1 MRLAAITR
9 SVRSAPLR
17 STTTS
22 LMLQM
27 KPIAST
33 SISAQ
38 IPRGFS
44 TLSQFTPS
52 ATKANSASVF
62 TLTSTPTLFTR
73 RLLQNASSAAPLPP
87 SVAKSTANAE
97 YSYSNPPPKPK
108 SKGGFFS
115 TLGKAFLA
123 LLIVPALLSLV
134 FPSLLAFL
142 IPAATLLTIAAV
154 LTFTVAIMFGFVLP
168 LLAVTLVSV
177 TVPAAVVYS
186 ELNKM
191 RNAKQFD
198 GVAWEIIVP
207 KRDFHVESSS
217 RGVVISSGDRKG
229 GKKNVTAKVDN
240 DDNRHSGDEFT
251 RKVEAFFVDIGA
263 IVETEIMRRDLM
275 GHVDLAGSYPRVVA
289 IRGKNV
295 GFLGNLMNKV
305 EIPIDRDWVR
315 VKVAERLAAD
325 KK

>member
-1 MRLAAITR
+1 MRLAAFTR

-17 STTTS
+17 STTAS
-22 LMLQM
+22 LMR
-27 KPIAST
+27 PVTPVASAGF
-33 SISAQ
+33 SAQ
-38 IPRGFS
+38 ILRGFS
-44 TLSQFTPS
+44 TLSQFTRS
-52 ATKANSASVF
+52 VTKPNSASVF
-62 TLTSTPTLFTR
+62 AFTSTPSLLTR
-73 RLLQNASSAAPLPP
+73 RFLQNASSTAPPP
-87 SVAKSTANAE
+87 TVAKSTANAE

-108 SKGGFFS
+108 SKGGFFA

-154 LTFTVAIMFGFVLP
+154 LTFTVALMFGFVLP
-168 LLAVTLVSV
+168 LLAITLVSV
-177 TVPAAVVYS
+177 TVPAGVVFS

-191 RNAKQFD
+191 RTAKQFD
-198 GVAWEIIVP
+198 GVAWEIVVP
-207 KRDFHVESSS
+207 KRDFHIESSS
-217 RGVVISSGDRKG
+217 RGVVTSSGDKKG
-229 GKKNVTAKVDN
+229 DKKRVAKIDNNNDN
-240 DDNRHSGDEFT
+240 DDEYT
-251 RKVEAFFVDIGA
+251 LKVEAFFVDIGA

-275 GHVDLAGSYPRVVA
+275 GHVDLAGKYPRVVA

-315 VKVAERLAAD
+315 VKVSERLAAET
-325 KK
+325 K

>member
-17 STTTS
+17 SKAAAF
-22 LMLQM
+22 MHQM
-27 KPIAST
+27 KPIAIAST
-33 SISAQ
+33 SLSA
-38 IPRGFS
+38 RGFS

-62 TLTSTPTLFTR
+62 ALTSTPTLFTR
-73 RLLQNASSAAPLPP
+73 RLLQNASSTAPLPP

-123 LLIVPALLSLV
+123 LLIIPALLSLV

-154 LTFTVAIMFGFVLP
+154 LTFTVAITFGFVLP
-168 LLAVTLVSV
+168 LLAVTVVSV

-217 RGVVISSGDRKG
+217 HGVVSLSGDRKG
-229 GKKNVTAKVDN
+229 GKKSVTAKVDN
-240 DDNRHSGDEFT
+240 DDSNNSADEYT

-275 GHVDLAGSYPRVVA
+275 GHVDLAGSYPRVIA

>member
-1 MRLAAITR
+1 
-9 SVRSAPLR
+9 
-17 STTTS
+17 
-22 LMLQM
+22 M
-27 KPIAST
+27 KPIAIAST
-33 SISAQ
+33 SLSAQ
-38 IPRGFS
+38 VPRGFS

-62 TLTSTPTLFTR
+62 ALTSTPTLFTR
-73 RLLQNASSAAPLPP
+73 RLLQNASSTAPLPP

-97 YSYSNPPPKPK
+97 YSYSNPPSKPK

-123 LLIVPALLSLV
+123 LLIIPALLSLV

-154 LTFTVAIMFGFVLP
+154 LTFTVAITFGFVLP
-168 LLAVTLVSV
+168 LIAVTLVSV

-229 GKKNVTAKVDN
+229 GKKSVTAKVDN
-240 DDNRHSGDEFT
+240 DNKNNSNSVDEYT

>member
-22 LMLQM
+22 LMQQM
-27 KPIAST
+27 KPIASS

-52 ATKANSASVF
+52 ATNSASVF
-62 TLTSTPTLFTR
+62 ALASTPNMFTR

-108 SKGGFFS
+108 SKGAFFS

-123 LLIVPALLSLV
+123 LLIVPALLSIV

-154 LTFTVAIMFGFVLP
+154 LTFTVAIMFGFVFP

-217 RGVVISSGDRKG
+217 HGVVISSGDRKG
-229 GKKNVTAKVDN
+229 GKKSVTAKVDN
-240 DDNRHSGDEFT
+240 DNSDSADEFT
-251 RKVEAFFVDIGA
+251 RKAEAFFVDIGA